1 LYRSINCFQES
12 LPLHLALST
21 SIGQLPMDRS
31 WFSELNS
38 FARATPWL
46 HAAFRE
52 YAQYGVVLFAA
63 VLVWSWWKSRSGGDL
78 SSVAA
83 ALWAPAGT
91 LLAVGLNQPLGNWVR
106 EPRPYTT
113 LQHVEVLVARS
124 SDFSFPSDH
133 AVMAGA
139 VAAGVWLVSRR
150 LGLLTAVAA
159 VLMAFTRVYVGAHYP
174 GDVAVG
180 LLFGAAVTLIG
191 YVALKPVGERIV
203 SLLAETPVQVLLRPR
218 SPSPDSRHYEESAC

>member
-1 LYRSINCFQES
+1 
-12 LPLHLALST
+12 LHPALST
-21 SIGQLPMDRS
+21 SIGELPIDRS
-31 WFSELNS
+31 WFLDLNS

-46 HAAFRE
+46 HAAFRDYAE
-52 YAQYGVVLFAA
+52 YGIVLFAA
-63 VLVWSWWKSRSGGDL
+63 VLVWSWWRSRSSGDL
-78 SSVAA
+78 KAVAA

-91 LLAVGLNQPLGNWVR
+91 LVAVGLNQPLGNWVR
-106 EPRPYTT
+106 EPRPYTS

-139 VAAGVWLVSRR
+139 VAAGVWLASRR
-150 LGLLTAVAA
+150 LGRLTAVAA

-180 LLFGAAVTLIG
+180 LLFGAAVTVIG
-191 YVALKPVGERIV
+191 Y
-203 SLLAETPVQVLLRPR
+203 LLLRRMLELVVTRLADTPASVLLTPR
-218 SPSPDSRHYEESAC
+218 IASPGRRSYQESTL

>member
-1 LYRSINCFQES
+1 
-12 LPLHLALST
+12 LHPALST
-21 SIGQLPMDRS
+21 SIGELPIDRP
-31 WFSELNS
+31 WFLDLNS

-52 YAQYGVVLFAA
+52 YAEYGVVLFAA
-63 VLVWSWWKSRSGGDL
+63 VLVWSWWRSRNSGDL
-78 SSVAA
+78 KAVAA

-106 EPRPYTT
+106 EPRPYTS
-113 LQHVEVLVARS
+113 LRHVEVLVARS

-180 LLFGAAVTLIG
+180 LLFGAAVAVIG
-191 YVALKPVGERIV
+191 Y
-203 SLLAETPVQVLLRPR
+203 LLLRRMLELVVIRLADTPAGVLLTPR
-218 SPSPDSRHYEESAC
+218 IASPERRSYQESTL

>member
-1 LYRSINCFQES
+1 
-12 LPLHLALST
+12 LHPALST
-21 SIGQLPMDRS
+21 SIGELPIDRS
-31 WFSELNS
+31 WFLDINS

-46 HAAFRE
+46 HAAFRD
-52 YAQYGVVLFAA
+52 YAEYGVVLFAA
-63 VLVWSWWKSRSGGDL
+63 VLVWSWWRSRSSGDL
-78 SSVAA
+78 RAVAR

-106 EPRPYTT
+106 EPRPYTS

-180 LLFGAAVTLIG
+180 LLFGATVTVIG
-191 YVALKPVGERIV
+191 Y
-203 SLLAETPVQVLLRPR
+203 LLLRRMLELVVTRLADTPASVLLTPR
-218 SPSPDSRHYEESAC
+218 IASPERRSCQESTL

>member
-1 LYRSINCFQES
+1 MH
-12 LPLHLALST
+12 PALST
-21 SIGQLPMDRS
+21 SIGELPIDRS
-31 WFSELNS
+31 WFLDLNS

-46 HAAFRE
+46 HAAFRD
-52 YAQYGVVLFAA
+52 YAEYGVVLFAA
-63 VLVWSWWKSRSGGDL
+63 VLVWSWWRSRNSGDL
-78 SSVAA
+78 KAVTA

-106 EPRPYTT
+106 EPRPYTS

-180 LLFGAAVTLIG
+180 LLFGAAVTVIG
-191 YVALKPVGERIV
+191 Y
-203 SLLAETPVQVLLRPR
+203 LLLRRMLEFVVTRLADTPASVLLTPR
-218 SPSPDSRHYEESAC
+218 VASPERRSYQESTL

>member
-1 LYRSINCFQES
+1 MH
-12 LPLHLALST
+12 PVLST
-21 SIGQLPMDRS
+21 FSGELPIDRS
-31 WFSELNS
+31 WFLDLNS

-46 HAAFRE
+46 HAAFRD
-52 YAQYGVVLFAA
+52 YAEYGVVLFAA
-63 VLVWSWWKSRSGGDL
+63 VLVWSWWRSRSTGDL
-78 SSVAA
+78 GAVAA

-91 LLAVGLNQPLGNWVR
+91 LLAVGLNQPLGNSVR
-106 EPRPYTT
+106 EPRPYTS
-113 LQHVEVLVARS
+113 LQHVEVLVART

-139 VAAGVWLVSRR
+139 VAAGVWLASRR

-180 LLFGAAVTLIG
+180 LLFGAAVTVIG
-191 YVALKPVGERIV
+191 Y
-203 SLLAETPVQVLLRPR
+203 LLLRRMLELVVTRLADTPASVLLTPR
-218 SPSPDSRHYEESAC
+218 IASPRRRSYQESTS